1 MPRIRKSKDE
11 EDDDGLVGRIL
22 LVVSPIFIIA
32 LVVILICGVIAT
44 ILRIQKTK
52 GKMPFTFGDV
62 LPKAIRC
69 KHTEGKIDCTMG
81 SIYDKNMS
89 KYTIIGWKKDSD
101 GSFPLNKSL
110 AGTVSFL
117 DTILNMILKTLGDG
131 LFDPIGRPNL
141 ETLFNVTGQPETL
154 GVGGGIMVILKLAA
168 VCLPLLFA
176 FPIITP
182 FASIGGAVLGVYLN
196 STILGYIVGLVIG
209 IFNILFMGAWVPGF
223 TALRL
228 LGYGAKNSGVK
239 FGTIFKNFMKHYGW
253 LLAFILVAVEI
264 ALAIPLLGG
273 KSKPVIVGAT
283 AAGVALLVFMITHPK
298 LFHKSHE

>member
-1 MPRIRKSKDE
+1 MARRRKDE
-11 EDDDGLVGRIL
+11 EDEDGLVGRIL
-22 LVVSPIFIIA
+22 LVVTPIFIIA

-69 KHTEGKIDCTMG
+69 KYPEEKIDCKMG
-81 SIYDKNMS
+81 TISEEKS

-101 GSFPLNKSL
+101 GSLPLNKSL

-117 DTILNMILKTLGDG
+117 DTILNMILKTVGNG
-131 LFDPIGRPNL
+131 LFDPRETTNL
-141 ETLFNVTGQPETL
+141 DTLFNVTGQPKTL
-154 GVGGGIMVILKLAA
+154 GVGNSILVILKLAA
-168 VCLPLLFA
+168 VCLAFVIA

-209 IFNILFMGAWVPGF
+209 IFNILLMGIWVPGF
-223 TALRL
+223 TVLRL

-239 FGTIFKNFMKHYGW
+239 FGTIIKNFLKHYGW
-253 LLAFILVAVEI
+253 LIAFILVAVEV

-273 KSKPVIVGAT
+273 KSKPVIAGAT
-283 AAGVALLVFMITHPK
+283 AAGVALLIFMITHPK
-298 LFHKSHE
+298 LFYKSHE